1 MPPAPNPELLSEN
14 APTRRR
20 ALAEAALVL
29 VTVFLPANLAAL
41 GRAPLLTLTCLLAAW
56 GLLLLRP
63 WTEWR
68 SGQRGRAI
76 GCVLLFGLALGAA
89 MAGSWLGEGSVP
101 PPRLGVRHTSV
112 SQEEAGQAA
121 RKVVELTHVE
131 PGRPAD
137 GRLEVGDRIL
147 AVQGEPLSASNPEE
161 DFRKRIQTAGG
172 GASTD
177 LRFTLERKGE
187 TREVTVQVGPAQK
200 TGPFRPGSMTW
211 LCIRALGMCLL
222 VALLLW
228 RDGQGPAQLG
238 LVREGLGRELLLGIP
253 VIFGAYA
260 VTLAAAIPLAALGA
274 LLKLTGKEMLARK
287 EVATALVET
296 GLSVPVFAA
305 AMVLVA
311 SFEELTFRGFLVP
324 RIRVL
329 LGHWHAAVLVAAVLF
344 GMGHFYQG
352 TLAAAQTAVLGAYFG
367 FVFIHRSRL
376 PSVMLAHAAFN
387 TINFTFMVWLQRS
400 GALEKIMEQL
410 PHK

>member
-1 MPPAPNPELLSEN
+1 MPNTQPLSEN

-20 ALAEAALVL
+20 ALAEAAFIL
-29 VTVFLPANLAAL
+29 VTVFLPANLAVF

-76 GCVLLFGLALGAA
+76 GGVLLLGLALGAA
-89 MAGSWLGEGSVP
+89 LAGPWYREESTP
-101 PPRLGVRHTSV
+101 PPRLGVRYTSV
-112 SQEEAGQAA
+112 SWEGAGPTA

-137 GRLEVGDRIL
+137 GRLEVGDRVL
-147 AVQGEPLSASNPEE
+147 AVEGEPLSSSDPEE
-161 DFRKRIQTAGG
+161 DFRERVRAAGG

-177 LRFTLERKGE
+177 MRLTVERQGQ
-187 TREVTVQVGPAQK
+187 TREVTVHVGPAQK
-200 TGPFRPGSMTW
+200 TGPFKPGSIMW
-211 LCIRALGMCLL
+211 LSIRALGMCLL

-238 LVREGLGRELLLGIP
+238 LVREGLGRELLLSIP
-253 VIFGAYA
+253 VALGAYA
-260 VTLAAAIPLAALGA
+260 VTIAAAIPLAALGA
-274 LLKLTGKEMLARK
+274 LLKITGKEVLARK
-287 EVATALVET
+287 EVATSLVET
-296 GLSVPVFAA
+296 GLGVPAFAA

-324 RIRVL
+324 RMRVL

-352 TLAAAQTAVLGAYFG
+352 TLAVAQTAVLGAYFG
-367 FVFIHRSRL
+367 FVFIHRARL

-387 TINFTFMVWLQRS
+387 TINFAFMVWLQRS
-400 GALEKIMEQL
+400 GALEKIMEQI